1 MNNIRFVGG
10 DKGTELLMPIGE
22 GTIKGLRAYFLF
34 PNSSEGIITQAKL
47 NIDDDSTT
55 GINSV
60 NVINAN
66 HSNETNI
73 YTLSG
78 QQVSKN
84 QKTLKPGIYL
94 KNGKKIMV
102 R

>member
-1 MNNIRFVGG
+1 M
-10 DKGTELLMPIGE
+10 
-22 GTIKGLRAYFLF
+22 RAYFVF